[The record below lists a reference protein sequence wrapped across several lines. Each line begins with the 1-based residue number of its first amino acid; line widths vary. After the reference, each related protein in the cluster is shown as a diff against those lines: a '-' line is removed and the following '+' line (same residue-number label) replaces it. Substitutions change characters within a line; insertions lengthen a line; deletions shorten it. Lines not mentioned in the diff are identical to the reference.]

1 MPGEPA
7 RVYASAA
14 SDPAA
19 PGLKG
24 RLRRAERARTYRALA
39 LVLPLALFL
48 GLTFFAPIGQMLW
61 RGIHDP
67 ELATTLP
74 STAAALRNW
83 DGIGAP
89 PATVAAAL
97 VGELPRAFADRT
109 LAGVAQRL
117 NHDISGFRSL
127 ILSTGR
133 RLSQDRGA
141 DTADPAAR
149 LAAIDPRWT
158 EADYW
163 AALRRASFSVTDFYL
178 LAALDLRRD
187 GADRV
192 VAVPPEEAIFV
203 TVLGR
208 TLTIAAVVTLLC
220 LVLGYPLA
228 YLVATA
234 PAGTSNLLMILILL
248 PFWTSL
254 LVRTSAWVVLLQ
266 NAGVLNGLL
275 LAAGVID
282 QPAQMIF
289 NRFGVYVAM
298 THVLLPFM
306 ILPLYSVMQT
316 INPAT
321 MRAAAS
327 LGAPPA
333 TAFLRIYLPQSLPG
347 IGAGGLLVFI
357 LAIGYY
363 ITPALV
369 GGANDQM
376 VSYFIA
382 FYTTRTVNWGL
393 AAALAT
399 LLLAATA
406 VLYAVYVRI
415 AGSAGVRLG

>member
-1 MPGEPA
+1 MRQVGGS
-7 RVYASAA
+7 ASVEVTQ
-14 SDPAA
+14 PR
-19 PGLKG
+19 LKA
-24 RLRRAERARTYRALA
+24 RLRRAERTRVLRALA
-39 LVLPLALFL
+39 LVLPLGVFL
-48 GLTFFAPIGQMLW
+48 LLVFFAPIGDMLF
-61 RGIHDP
+61 RSVHDP
-67 ELATTLP
+67 EMATTLP
-74 STAAALRNW
+74 ETAAALREW

-89 PATVAAAL
+89 PAPVTAAL
-97 VGELPRAFADRT
+97 IRELPQTFSERK

-133 RLSQDRGA
+133 QLDATPESPDAGP
-141 DTADPAAR
+141 ADPAAR
-149 LAAIDPRWT
+149 LAAIDERW
-158 EADYW
+158 EDHAYW
-163 AALRRASFSVTDFYL
+163 AALRRASFNFTDFYL

-187 GADRV
+187 SADRITA
-192 VAVPPEEAIFV
+192 VAPEEAIFV
-203 TVLGR
+203 TILGR
-208 TLTIAAVVTLLC
+208 TIEIAATVTVLC
-220 LVLGYPLA
+220 LLLGYPLA
-228 YLVATA
+228 YVIATA
-234 PAGTSNLLMILILL
+234 PGGTSNLLMILVLL

-266 NAGVLNGLL
+266 NEGVINGLL
-275 LAAGVID
+275 LASGLVD
-282 QPAQMIF
+282 KPMQLIF

-327 LGAPPA
+327 LGAPPPI
-333 TAFLRIYLPQSLPG
+333 AFLRVYLPQSLPG

-376 VSYFIA
+376 ISYFIA

-399 LLLAATA
+399 LLLAATG
-406 VLYAVYVRI
+406 VLYSVYVRI
-415 AGSAGVRLG
+415 AGTAGVRLG

>member
-1 MPGEPA
+1 MAGE
-7 RVYASAA
+7 AA
-14 SDPAA
+14 Q
-19 PGLKG
+19 PGLKA
-24 RLRRAERARTYRALA
+24 RLRRAERARMLRALA
-39 LVLPLALFL
+39 LVLPLGLFL
-48 GLTFFAPIGQMLW
+48 LLVFFAPIGDMLF
-61 RGIHDP
+61 RSVHDP
-67 ELATTLP
+67 ELAMTLP
-74 STAAALRNW
+74 ATASALRKW

-89 PATVAAAL
+89 PAAVAATLAR
-97 VGELPRAFADRT
+97 ELPQAFTDRT
-109 LAGVAQRL
+109 LAGAAQRL

-133 RLSQDRGA
+133 QLAAEPDNPAAGSVAGPTTAASRLAAMDDRW
-141 DTADPAAR
+141 ADPA
-149 LAAIDPRWT
+149 
-158 EADYW
+158 YW
-163 AALRRASFSVTDFYL
+163 AALRRASFSLTDFYL
-178 LAALDLRRD
+178 LSALDLRRD
-187 GADRV
+187 AADRITP
-192 VAVPPEEAIFV
+192 VPPEEAIFV
-203 TVLGR
+203 TILGR
-208 TLTIAAVVTLLC
+208 TLEIAAMVTLLC
-220 LVLGYPLA
+220 LMLGYPLA
-228 YLVATA
+228 YVIATA
-234 PAGTSNLLMILILL
+234 PAGTSNLLMILVLL

-266 NAGVLNGLL
+266 NEGVINGLL
-275 LAAGVID
+275 LAAGLVD
-282 QPAQMIF
+282 KPVQMIF

-306 ILPLYSVMQT
+306 ILPLYSVMRT

-327 LGAPPA
+327 LGAPPP
-333 TAFLRIYLPQSLPG
+333 TAFVRVYLPQSLPG

-399 LLLAATA
+399 LLLTATG

-415 AGSAGVRLG
+415 AGTAGVRLG